1 MLSVFLYA
9 LNAVLP
15 ILLLI
20 ALGYFLRRIRFYDE
34 KVVKGANK
42 LVFRVFLPSLLF
54 CNIYDVESF
63 AAFDWATVLYCVVGV
78 LVLCGLGVVVAL
90 LWIPDKKQR
99 GVVVQCVYRSNFAV
113 IGVPLGAALGGAE
126 GSAMVALVSA
136 ITIPIFNILAV
147 IVLTVFVG
155 EEKSESRG
163 GALRGIV
170 KRIVTNPLIIGVALG
185 LMALGI
191 RALIPTGADSQKLFS
206 LSRDVPMIW
215 QVIRW
220 LANAATPLALI
231 ALGGQFNFSATGRL
245 IKPILIGTLGRIV
258 VAPLLGIGVAYC
270 LSAAGMMTAGSAQY
284 ATYIA
289 LFGSPVAVSS
299 AIMAAEMHNDEQ
311 LAGQYVVWTSAG
323 SAVTIFL
330 ITAVCRY
337 AGLL

>member
-1 MLSVFLYA
+1 MVSVFLYA

-20 ALGYFLRRIRFYDE
+20 ALGYFLRRISFFDD
-34 KVVKGANK
+34 KVVKGTNK
-42 LVFRVFLPSLLF
+42 LVFRVFLPTLLF
-54 CNIYDVESF
+54 CNIYDVESL
-63 AAFDWATVLYCVVGV
+63 AVFDWATVLYCVIGV

-90 LWIPDKKQR
+90 LWIPDRKQR

-113 IGVPLGAALGGAE
+113 IGLPLGAALGGE
-126 GSAMVALVSA
+126 EVSALVALVSA
-136 ITIPIFNILAV
+136 IIIPIFNILAV

-155 EEKSESRG
+155 EEHGESRS
-163 GALRGIV
+163 GALRGIL
-170 KRIVTNPLIIGVALG
+170 KRIVTNPLIIGVISGLIALC
-185 LMALGI
+185 I
-191 RALIPTGADSQKLFS
+191 RAMIPVGADGQKLFL

-270 LSAAGMMTAGSAQY
+270 LSVAGIMTAGSAQY

-330 ITAVCRY
+330 IAAVCRY